1 MLQCGDF
8 FMFKICRSLML
19 QKKDLINLPS
29 YSNISKTLRV
39 NTGFTALFKTI
50 FDKLSYDIQVG
61 IFGICSS
68 LVIDV

>member
-1 MLQCGDF
+1 
-8 FMFKICRSLML
+8 ML

-61 IFGICSS
+61 IFCICSS